1 MSDKITFKVVGDRT
15 IHCNGCENSINF
27 ALNKMSEVNEAVADH
42 VSQLIEITPAVED
55 VDSGKIVKELDSL
68 GYQVEQI

>member
-1 MSDKITFKVVGDRT
+1 MNKKMTFKVVGDRT

-27 ALNKMSEVNEAVADH
+27 ALNQMSDVSEAVADR
-42 VSQLIEITPAVED
+42 VSQMIEITPAGED
-55 VDSGKIVKELDSL
+55 VDSSKIVKELDSL

>member
-1 MSDKITFKVVGDRT
+1 MSEKITFKVVGDRT

-27 ALNKMSEVNEAVADH
+27 ALNQMSDVSEVVADR
-42 VSQLIEITPAVED
+42 VSQLIEITPAGED
-55 VDSGKIVKELDSL
+55 VDGSNIVKELDSL